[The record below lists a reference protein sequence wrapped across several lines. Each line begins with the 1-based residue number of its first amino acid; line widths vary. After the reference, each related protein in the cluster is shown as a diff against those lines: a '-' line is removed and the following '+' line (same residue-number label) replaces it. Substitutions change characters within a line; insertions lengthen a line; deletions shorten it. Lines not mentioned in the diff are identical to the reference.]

1 MLLED
6 IILEKRGLL
15 DRKADLL
22 DKSYSRL
29 ISILDNNTIT
39 NMDKTVELLKENLDD
54 DKCIVLNTDFDVDG
68 MTSMAILH
76 NGLKEVFGFKGELI
90 IINNNRELGRGIN
103 NTTMMEV
110 ENLSKIKKI
119 DLFITGDHGSTDKEQ
134 VNKLMS
140 MGIKCIIT
148 DHHLYDEESKVETP
162 YFINPIFENNQFK
175 FISGATVLYV
185 LFYKLAKALD
195 SDKYL
200 PILQLE
206 LLPLAALTTI
216 SDMMDMRE
224 PINRCLV
231 HNGIKVMTVSKKI
244 VFQEMIKTVK
254 SKRVIT
260 SGQLG
265 AIISPIINS
274 AGRMNKSMLGIRFLI
289 SPDTEAKF
297 NYEKLKQVNKDRKE
311 YLEDIMKDV
320 KHKVDFYRQKYKNIN
335 VVVLEEGG
343 GIAGI
348 VASRLGDQYS
358 KPTFVLTKGEDGYN
372 CSARAIVEGVHIEET
387 VKKLKEK
394 GLILKGGGHKGAG
407 GCLIPLDKLKDFLE
421 ELNSIF
427 EGITN
432 EDFKA
437 DVIEANNFK
446 LLDLHKTVFKLEPFG
461 NFFPT
466 PMFKQTFKILRKNR
480 LGMTEHIKF
489 IVERDGIMTDAL
501 CFNMLSKA
509 DKFKPGDDIT
519 LIFKTELKSDNISLI
534 VDDIELVR
542 KSGKT

>member
-1 MLLED
+1 
-6 IILEKRGLL
+6 
-15 DRKADLL
+15 
-22 DKSYSRL
+22 
-29 ISILDNNTIT
+29 
-39 NMDKTVELLKENLDD
+39 
-54 DKCIVLNTDFDVDG
+54 
-68 MTSMAILH
+68 
-76 NGLKEVFGFKGELI
+76 
-90 IINNNRELGRGIN
+90 
-103 NTTMMEV
+103 
-110 ENLSKIKKI
+110 
-119 DLFITGDHGSTDKEQ
+119 
-134 VNKLMS
+134 
-140 MGIKCIIT
+140 
-148 DHHLYDEESKVETP
+148 
-162 YFINPIFENNQFK
+162 
-175 FISGATVLYV
+175 
-185 LFYKLAKALD
+185 
-195 SDKYL
+195 
-200 PILQLE
+200 
-206 LLPLAALTTI
+206 
-216 SDMMDMRE
+216 MMDMRE

-320 KHKVDFYRQKYKNIN
+320 KHKVDFYRQKYKNI
-335 VVVLEEGG
+335 
-343 GIAGI
+343 
-348 VASRLGDQYS
+348 
-358 KPTFVLTKGEDGYN
+358 
-372 CSARAIVEGVHIEET
+372 EET

-480 LGMTEHIKF
+480 LGMTEHI
-489 IVERDGIMTDAL
+489 
-501 CFNMLSKA
+501 
-509 DKFKPGDDIT
+509 
-519 LIFKTELKSDNISLI
+519 
-534 VDDIELVR
+534 
-542 KSGKT
+542 